1 MHLQNSWFRS
11 YRKGTTTSDLQ
22 SLLLHPSRLHHLLQL
37 RQTRSAIGT
46 AFQCLLQHGQ
56 CIFAGSLREHGVN
69 ISLRN
74 IEAIADNL
82 AACGKALR
90 RLGCPVD
97 VSARDVFDSA
107 AFDVE
112 VEQTEGGFV
121 AMLKPAGNK
130 G

>member
-1 MHLQNSWFRS
+1 MP
-11 YRKGTTTSDLQ
+11 TVSDTMAEYAR
-22 SLLLHPSRLHHLLQL
+22 PL
-37 RQTRSAIGT
+37 RIRQAVLVT
-46 AFQCLLQHGQ
+46 
-56 CIFAGSLREHGVN
+56 
-69 ISLRN
+69 
-74 IEAIADNL
+74 
-82 AACGKALR
+82 ALR